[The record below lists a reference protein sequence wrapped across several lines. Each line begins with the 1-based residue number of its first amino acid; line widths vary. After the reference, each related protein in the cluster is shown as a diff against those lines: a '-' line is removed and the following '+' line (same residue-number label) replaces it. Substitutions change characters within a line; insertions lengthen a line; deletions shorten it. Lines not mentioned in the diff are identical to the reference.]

1 MDQSAQHHSSD
12 EHQEDHGG
20 LGKYY
25 VVFFCL
31 CILTLCSFM
40 TVSEYWPFD
49 KTPTWIFMMGVSCT
63 KAMLVI
69 LCFMHLWW
77 EANWKY
83 VLTIPA
89 AMMSVFL
96 LLMLTPD
103 VGCRSMHYSEERV
116 IHAAVPDQGGAHDDS
131 HAADGAAHDHDDSEA
146 VDH

>member
-1 MDQSAQHHSSD
+1 MDQSSHPHAD
-12 EHQEDHGG
+12 EHHDDHGG

-31 CILTLCSFM
+31 CILTLCSFI
-40 TVSEYWPFD
+40 TVSDYWPFD
-49 KTPTWIFMMGVSCT
+49 SVPTRIFMMGVSCT

-89 AMMSVFL
+89 AMMSMFL
-96 LLMLTPD
+96 LMMLVPD
-103 VGCRSMHYSEERV
+103 VGCRQRNYSEERT
-116 IHAAVPDQGGAHDDS
+116 IHAAQPQDPEHEDAGHGSHDGDE
-131 HAADGAAHDHDDSEA
+131 HAETDH
-146 VDH
+146 

>member
-1 MDQSAQHHSSD
+1 MDQSAQHHD
-12 EHQEDHGG
+12 TGEHHEDHGG

-31 CILTLCSFM
+31 CILTFCSFM
-40 TVSEYWPFD
+40 TVSEYWTFD
-49 KTPTWIFMMGVSCT
+49 KRPTWIFMMGVSCT

-89 AMMSVFL
+89 ALMSVFL

-103 VGCRSMHYSEERV
+103 VGCRSMHYSEERI
-116 IHAAVPDQGGAHDDS
+116 IHAAVPEPEGAHDDP
-131 HAADGAAHDHDDSEA
+131 AEADH
-146 VDH
+146 

>member
-1 MDQSAQHHSSD
+1 MDQSAPHHDTGEQH
-12 EHQEDHGG
+12 EDHGG

-25 VVFFCL
+25 LVFFCL
-31 CILTLCSFM
+31 CVLTLCSFM

-49 KTPTWIFMMGVSCT
+49 KRPTWIFMMGVSCT

-89 AMMSVFL
+89 ALMSVFL

-103 VGCRSMHYSEERV
+103 VGCRSMNYSEERI
-116 IHAAVPDQGGAHDDS
+116 IHAAVPDDEAQAAGGAANHDDDPVETG
-131 HAADGAAHDHDDSEA
+131 H
-146 VDH
+146 